1 MVISNID
8 VIRQL
13 ELIIVHSAFK
23 AKHPKTTWYQISF
36 IIYIVNRVLAGNA
49 NQITNKSI
57 SERVFGRIADS
68 YDQNKDPIVD
78 IHAGILRRS
87 LFRYYQ
93 TAGKNDPIYI
103 ELPENTYVPVF
114 KKSPPSQ

>member
-23 AKHPKTTWYQISF
+23 AKHPKTTRYQISF